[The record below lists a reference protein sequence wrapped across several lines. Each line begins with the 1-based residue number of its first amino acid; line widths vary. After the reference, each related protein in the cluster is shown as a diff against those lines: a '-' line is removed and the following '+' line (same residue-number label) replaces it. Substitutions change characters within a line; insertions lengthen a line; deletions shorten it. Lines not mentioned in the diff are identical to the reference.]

1 MAVKA
6 KEQVTVSWIIDIA
19 STTKYYLLQSSTATP
34 PSKPTANP
42 PGGNWKTAE
51 PAYTSGST
59 NTLYTVEQ
67 TLWTNGKATYSA
79 VCKSSSYEA
88 AKEAWN
94 KAQNAQNTAN
104 SANSKID
111 GLEIGGRNLIRNG
124 DFSSDFSNYWA
135 GENMSS
141 SPGICRDSGMGC
153 NFARIVTGSR
163 IYNNVNNVWNKGQ
176 NYTVSY
182 WARKAPSIVA
192 ISKYENTGKVSDII
206 TITSVSDTAITLA
219 CTKPTAYAFISIDLT
234 KILIPG
240 IRYKLSFD
248 ASGKN
253 ESISIDEATDD
264 KFTNRT
270 LTSQKEIT
278 AVSGRYYR
286 MKIYANVT
294 GNASTEIYTNAYTNI
309 YLRPVNDAQKLTPSR
324 SLVDCGKGST
334 LTYEWQKYV
343 DSISCT
349 VTAETGTLSFS
360 VTNKAVVF
368 EITKVKLEKGNKATD
383 WTPAPEDTDIKIES
397 YVESEIKK
405 EEDFI
410 KLWAGQT
417 YTTKTDFNSL
427 AGRTGTLETWKNE
440 ASQKITKDGII
451 ATVGSYYTK
460 DSDFQSATTRITNAE
475 SRISQLND
483 SIELKVEKDGIISA
497 INQTSENVTISASKI
512 NLSGY
517 VSISDLKTSGK
528 TIVNGS
534 NVTTGTISAD
544 RIDVKSLFAKTVD
557 ATNLHVTGKST
568 FDGTLN
574 SAGGTFS
581 GTVSVTKKTTVGTST
596 VQLGVDSNYAL
607 KIQPD
612 SGKDPT
618 YFVGYNGCA
627 SFDAVSAS
635 TLSVTSV
642 IASTVS
648 GDVFKGPALTLKDK
662 GAENGSNIIFNW
674 SGKTGQPTWL
684 WGGDDVSNMYVYN
697 PSNFSVASAAVATHV
712 SIPRV
717 GTDVNANGR
726 PATSRAFWREYNSGC
741 AYLPD
746 ANFYHIFTAQSV
758 DENYTTQLALGMTT
772 QKVAYRLRNA
782 GTWGDWREIPLLSK
796 IGDLTVPAGLY
807 PTTGIYDKHGYANT
821 TTNLNYACYVSSNYR
836 IARYASSSKRYKHD
850 IAEIFDATCRPE
862 ALYDLPVVTYRYN
875 DGYCPDEPHGEKLHI
890 GFIAEDVD
898 RIYPAGCGYRDGV
911 PENWNIME
919 VVPGMLKLIQD
930 QHRDIIKQST
940 RQDAAETRMESL
952 QYQLQQAFMK
962 IEELKKQLKTAWA

>member
-59 NTLYTVEQ
+59 NTLYTVDQ
-67 TLWTNGKATYSA
+67 TLWTNGKVTYSA

-111 GLEIGGRNLIRNG
+111 GLEIGGRNLARN
-124 DFSSDFSNYWA
+124 
-135 GENMSS
+135 
-141 SPGICRDSGMGC
+141 
-153 NFARIVTGSR
+153 
-163 IYNNVNNVWNKGQ
+163 
-176 NYTVSY
+176 
-182 WARKAPSIVA
+182 
-192 ISKYENTGKVSDII
+192 
-206 TITSVSDTAITLA
+206 TSVSKTWTSKSSFANDTWVGSDGGSGWL
-219 CTKPTAYAFISIDLT
+219 P
-234 KILIPG
+234 KILIEKNTEYT
-240 IRYKLSFD
+240 ISFD
-248 ASGKN
+248 YVLENLSEDVGVVGVGIGSGKGTN
-253 ESISIDEATDD
+253 YEHDSWESCAQYATYGGSTTSGHFVYHLAAKNYDN
-264 KFTNRT
+264 KYFAFRPLRRSGTAT
-270 LTSQKEIT
+270 LTTPI
-278 AVSGRYYR
+278 
-286 MKIYANVT
+286 
-294 GNASTEIYTNAYTNI
+294 
-309 YLRPVNDAQKLTPSR
+309 KLT
-324 SLVDCGKGST
+324 
-334 LTYEWQKYV
+334 
-343 DSISCT
+343 ISH
-349 VTAETGTLSFS
+349 F
-360 VTNKAVVF
+360 
-368 EITKVKLEKGNKATD
+368 KLEKGNKATD

-405 EEDFI
+405 EEDSI

-417 YTTKTDFNSL
+417 YTTKTDFNAL

-460 DSDFQSATTRITNAE
+460 NSDFQSATTRITNAE
-475 SRISQLND
+475 SRITQLND

-497 INQTSENVTISASKI
+497 INQTSESVTISASKI
-512 NLSGY
+512 NLAGY
-517 VSISDLKTSGK
+517 VSVSDLKTAGK
-528 TIVNGS
+528 TTVNGS

-544 RIDVKSLFAKTVD
+544 RIDAKSLFAKHLD
-557 ATNLHVTGKST
+557 ATNLHITGNST

-574 SAGGTFS
+574 GATGSFTGAITATS
-581 GTVSVTKKTTVGTST
+581 GKI
-596 VQLGVDSNYAL
+596 AFL
-607 KIQPD
+607 KITED
-612 SGKDPT
+612 SMS
-618 YFVGYNGCA
+618 A
-627 SFDAVSAS
+627 SFSNGTQRDYSFSKEYFRAS
-635 TLSVTSV
+635 TLADSGEVRAYFYADTEKVVSRIKGRAIVFGNEQVDIRTNGEIHFEKEEGTTSFAGFTTDGKFWTMGA
-642 IASTVS
+642 ITEAGTLLSEKYAAKSHTH
-648 GDVFKGPALTLKDK
+648 DLTDALRIKDK
-662 GAENGSNIIFNW
+662 GVADGSSMTFNW

-684 WGGDDVSNMYVYN
+684 WGGNDVSNMYVYD
-697 PSNFSVASAAVATHV
+697 PSNFSVASADVATHA
-712 SIPRV
+712 SLPRV
-717 GTDVNANGR
+717 GTNISANVR
-726 PATSRAFWREYNSGC
+726 PGTSKAYWREYDSGC

-746 ANFYHIFTAQSV
+746 ASWYHIFTAQSA
-758 DENYTTQLALGMTT
+758 DDNYTTQLALGMTT
-772 QKVAYRLRNA
+772 TKVAYRCRNA

-796 IGDLTVPAGLY
+796 IGDLTIPAGLY

-898 RIYPAGCGYRDGV
+898 RLFSAGCGYRDGV

-919 VVPGMLKLIQD
+919 IVPGMLKLIQN
-930 QHRDIIKQST
+930 QRRDIIKQST
-940 RQDAAETRMESL
+940 RQDAAESRMESL
-952 QYQLQQAFMK
+952 QYQLRQAFTE
-962 IEELKKQLKTAWA
+962 IATLKSKLKAAQA

>member
-67 TLWTNGKATYSA
+67 TLWTNGKVTYSA

-111 GLEIGGRNLIRNG
+111 GLEIGGRNLILRSKGDEKAGFFKNFTKVNNG
-124 DFSSDFSNYWA
+124 YGEITLKSKKSYTRIDIASGFLLGCRDYTVGEKVTWSYDIMYTAWNFPTGTTRTEFWMGQRYTNVPSGQTGTGAWRYVTVHKLPA
-135 GENMSS
+135 VGEN
-141 SPGICRDSGMGC
+141 GC
-153 NFARIVTGSR
+153 EL
-163 IYNNVNNVWNKGQ
+163 NKW
-176 NYTVSY
+176 YHV
-182 WARKAPSIVA
+182 
-192 ISKYENTGKVSDII
+192 EM
-206 TITSVSDTAITLA
+206 
-219 CTKPTAYAFISIDLT
+219 
-234 KILIPG
+234 
-240 IRYKLSFD
+240 
-248 ASGKN
+248 
-253 ESISIDEATDD
+253 
-264 KFTNRT
+264 T
-270 LTSQKEIT
+270 LTIPAQASSNVGT
-278 AVSGRYYR
+278 D
-286 MKIYANVT
+286 ANIMFYNS
-294 GNASTEIYTNAYTNI
+294 NASVEASFTARFKNI
-309 YLRPVNDAQKLTPSR
+309 
-324 SLVDCGKGST
+324 
-334 LTYEWQKYV
+334 
-343 DSISCT
+343 
-349 VTAETGTLSFS
+349 
-360 VTNKAVVF
+360 
-368 EITKVKLEKGNKATD
+368 KLERGNKATD

-405 EEDFI
+405 EEDSI

-417 YTTKTDFNSL
+417 YTTKKDFNAL

-475 SRISQLND
+475 SRIAQLND

-497 INQTSENVTISASKI
+497 INQTSESVTISASKI
-512 NLSGY
+512 NLAGY

-544 RIDVKSLFAKTVD
+544 RIDAKSLFAKQLD
-557 ATNLHVTGKST
+557 ATNLHITGNST

-574 SAGGTFS
+574 GAGGTFS
-581 GTVSVTKKTTVGTST
+581 GTVNVTRKFS
-596 VQLGVDSNYAL
+596 
-607 KIQPD
+607 
-612 SGKDPT
+612 SG
-618 YFVGYNGCA
+618 
-627 SFDAVSAS
+627 DA
-635 TLSVTSV
+635 SV
-642 IASTVS
+642 IIGADDTARAITLKPAGLTDEYYITYDGNAVMDVVTANLFNGNASA
-648 GDVFKGPALTLKDK
+648 ALALKDK
-662 GAENGSNIIFNW
+662 GAANGDSMTFNW

-684 WGGDDVSNMYVYN
+684 WGGNDVGNMYVYN
-697 PSNFSVASAAVATHV
+697 PSNFSVASAASAAVATHV
-712 SIPRV
+712 SLPRV
-717 GTDVNANGR
+717 GADVNANGR
-726 PATSRAFWREYNSGC
+726 PATSRAFWREYNSAC

-772 QKVAYRLRNA
+772 TKVAYRCRNN

-898 RIYPAGCGYRDGV
+898 RLYPAGCGYRDGV

-919 VVPGMLKLIQD
+919 IVPGMLKLIQN
-930 QHRDIIKQST
+930 QRRDIIKQST
-940 RQDAAETRMESL
+940 RQDAAESRMESL
-952 QYQLQQAFMK
+952 QYQLQQAFTE
-962 IEELKKQLKTAWA
+962 IETLKRKLKAAQA

>member
-59 NTLYTVEQ
+59 NTLYTVDQ
-67 TLWTNGKATYSA
+67 TLWTNGKVTYSA

-111 GLEIGGRNLIRNG
+111 GLEIGGRNLLTNSKSPRMWVCRYGNNTINVTSWDYVTHTVNGRTLDKAIKVSFKSGSTGDIRLSRLLNYDRDATEYNLNLSNKKYTFSIWLYSDTDITLRMFITRIYKDSDASENKFAIIAG
-124 DFSSDFSNYWA
+124 KWTKISMTKTFSSR
-135 GENMSS
+135 E
-141 SPGICRDSGMGC
+141 
-153 NFARIVTGSR
+153 
-163 IYNNVNNVWNKGQ
+163 
-176 NYTVSY
+176 
-182 WARKAPSIVA
+182 
-192 ISKYENTGKVSDII
+192 
-206 TITSVSDTAITLA
+206 
-219 CTKPTAYAFISIDLT
+219 DLD
-234 KILIPG
+234 G
-240 IRYKLSFD
+240 IR
-248 ASGKN
+248 
-253 ESISIDEATDD
+253 IR
-264 KFTNRT
+264 FTCGT
-270 LTSQKEIT
+270 TS
-278 AVSGRYYR
+278 
-286 MKIYANVT
+286 NVLF
-294 GNASTEIYTNAYTNI
+294 GLA
-309 YLRPVNDAQKLTPSR
+309 
-324 SLVDCGKGST
+324 
-334 LTYEWQKYV
+334 
-343 DSISCT
+343 
-349 VTAETGTLSFS
+349 
-360 VTNKAVVF
+360 
-368 EITKVKLEKGNKATD
+368 KLEEGNKATD

-405 EEDFI
+405 EEDSI

-417 YTTKTDFNSL
+417 YTTKTDFNAL

-475 SRISQLND
+475 SRITQLND

-497 INQTSENVTISASKI
+497 INQTSESVTISASKI
-512 NLSGY
+512 NLAGY
-517 VSISDLKTSGK
+517 VSVSDLKTAGK
-528 TIVNGS
+528 TTVNGS

-544 RIDVKSLFAKTVD
+544 RIDAKSLFAKHLD
-557 ATNLHVTGKST
+557 ATNLHITGNST

-574 SAGGTFS
+574 GATGSFTGAITATS
-581 GTVSVTKKTTVGTST
+581 GKI
-596 VQLGVDSNYAL
+596 AFL
-607 KIQPD
+607 KITED
-612 SGKDPT
+612 SMS
-618 YFVGYNGCA
+618 A
-627 SFDAVSAS
+627 SFSNGTQRDYSFSKEYFRAS
-635 TLSVTSV
+635 TLADSGEVRAYFYADTEKVVSRIKGRAIVFGNEQVDIRTNGEIHFEKEEGTTSFAGFTTDGKFWTMGA
-642 IASTVS
+642 ITEAGTLLSEKYAAKSHTH
-648 GDVFKGPALTLKDK
+648 DLTDALRIKDK
-662 GAENGSNIIFNW
+662 GIANGSSMTFNW

-684 WGGDDVSNMYVYN
+684 WGGNDVSNMYVYD
-697 PSNFSVASAAVATHV
+697 PSNFSVASADVATHA
-712 SIPRV
+712 SLPRV
-717 GTDVNANGR
+717 GTNISANVR
-726 PATSRAFWREYNSGC
+726 PGTSKAYWREYDSGC

-746 ANFYHIFTAQSV
+746 ASWYHIFTAQSA
-758 DENYTTQLALGMTT
+758 DDNYTTQLALGMTT
-772 QKVAYRLRNA
+772 TKVAYRCRIA

-796 IGDLTVPAGLY
+796 IGDLTIPAGLY

-898 RIYPAGCGYRDGV
+898 RLFSAGCGYRDGV

-919 VVPGMLKLIQD
+919 IVPGMLKLIQN
-930 QHRDIIKQST
+930 QRRDIIKQST
-940 RQDAAETRMESL
+940 RQDAAESRMESL
-952 QYQLQQAFMK
+952 QYQLQQAFTE
-962 IEELKKQLKTAWA
+962 IATLKSKLKAAQA

>member
-59 NTLYTVEQ
+59 NTLYTVDQ
-67 TLWTNGKATYSA
+67 TLWTNGKVTYSA

-111 GLEIGGRNLIRNG
+111 GLEIGGRNLARN
-124 DFSSDFSNYWA
+124 
-135 GENMSS
+135 
-141 SPGICRDSGMGC
+141 
-153 NFARIVTGSR
+153 
-163 IYNNVNNVWNKGQ
+163 
-176 NYTVSY
+176 
-182 WARKAPSIVA
+182 
-192 ISKYENTGKVSDII
+192 
-206 TITSVSDTAITLA
+206 TSVSKTWTSKSSFANDTWVGSDGGSGWL
-219 CTKPTAYAFISIDLT
+219 P
-234 KILIPG
+234 KILIEKNTEYT
-240 IRYKLSFD
+240 ISFD
-248 ASGKN
+248 YVLENLSEDVGVVGVGIGSGKGTN
-253 ESISIDEATDD
+253 YEHDSWESCAQYATYGGSTTSGHFVYHLAAKNYDN
-264 KFTNRT
+264 KYFAFRPLRRSGTAT
-270 LTSQKEIT
+270 LTTPI
-278 AVSGRYYR
+278 
-286 MKIYANVT
+286 
-294 GNASTEIYTNAYTNI
+294 
-309 YLRPVNDAQKLTPSR
+309 KLT
-324 SLVDCGKGST
+324 
-334 LTYEWQKYV
+334 
-343 DSISCT
+343 ISH
-349 VTAETGTLSFS
+349 F
-360 VTNKAVVF
+360 
-368 EITKVKLEKGNKATD
+368 KLEKGNMATD

-405 EEDFI
+405 EEDSI

-417 YTTKTDFNSL
+417 YTTKTDFNAL

-475 SRISQLND
+475 SRITQLND

-497 INQTSENVTISASKI
+497 INQTSESVTISASKI
-512 NLSGY
+512 NLAGY
-517 VSISDLKTSGK
+517 VSVSDLKTAGK
-528 TIVNGS
+528 TTVNGS

-544 RIDVKSLFAKTVD
+544 RIDAKSLFAKQLD
-557 ATNLHVTGKST
+557 ATNLHITGNST

-574 SAGGTFS
+574 GATGSFTGAITATS
-581 GTVSVTKKTTVGTST
+581 GKISF
-596 VQLGVDSNYAL
+596 L
-607 KIQPD
+607 KITED
-612 SGKDPT
+612 SMS
-618 YFVGYNGCA
+618 A
-627 SFDAVSAS
+627 SFSNGTQRDYSFSKDYFRAS
-635 TLSVTSV
+635 TLADSGEVRAYFYADTERLTSS
-642 IASTVS
+642 IKGRAM
-648 GDVFKGPALTLKDK
+648 VFGNEHVDIRTNGEIHFEKEEGATRFAGFTTDGKFWTMGAITEAGTLLSEKYAAKSHTHDLTDALRIKDK
-662 GAENGSNIIFNW
+662 GIANGSSMTFNW

-684 WGGDDVSNMYVYN
+684 WGGNDVSNMYVYD
-697 PSNFSVASAAVATHV
+697 PSNFSVASADVATHA
-712 SIPRV
+712 SLPRV
-717 GTDVNANGR
+717 GTNISANVR
-726 PATSRAFWREYNSGC
+726 PGTSKAYWREYDSGC

-746 ANFYHIFTAQSV
+746 ASWYHIFTAQSA
-758 DENYTTQLALGMTT
+758 DDNYTTQLALGMTT
-772 QKVAYRLRNA
+772 TKVAYRCRNA

-796 IGDLTVPAGLY
+796 IGDLTIPAGLY

-898 RIYPAGCGYRDGV
+898 RLYPAGCGYRDGV
-911 PENWNIME
+911 PENWNVME
-919 VVPGMLKLIQD
+919 VVPGMLKLIQN
-930 QHRDIIKQST
+930 QHKDIIKQSA
-940 RQDAAETRMESL
+940 RQDAVEARMNSL
-952 QYQLQQAFMK
+952 QYQLQQAFTE
-962 IEELKKQLKTAWA
+962 IATLKSKLKAAQA

>member
-59 NTLYTVEQ
+59 NTLYTVDQ
-67 TLWTNGKATYSA
+67 TLWTNGKVTYSA

-111 GLEIGGRNLIRNG
+111 GLEIGGRNLARN
-124 DFSSDFSNYWA
+124 
-135 GENMSS
+135 
-141 SPGICRDSGMGC
+141 
-153 NFARIVTGSR
+153 
-163 IYNNVNNVWNKGQ
+163 
-176 NYTVSY
+176 
-182 WARKAPSIVA
+182 
-192 ISKYENTGKVSDII
+192 
-206 TITSVSDTAITLA
+206 TSVSKTWTSKSSFANDTWVGSDGGSGWL
-219 CTKPTAYAFISIDLT
+219 P
-234 KILIPG
+234 KILIEKNTEYT
-240 IRYKLSFD
+240 ISFD
-248 ASGKN
+248 YVLENLSEDVGVVGVGIGSGKGTN
-253 ESISIDEATDD
+253 YEHDSWESCAQYATYGGSTTSGHFVYHLAAKNYDN
-264 KFTNRT
+264 KYFAFRPLRRSGTAT
-270 LTSQKEIT
+270 LTTPI
-278 AVSGRYYR
+278 
-286 MKIYANVT
+286 
-294 GNASTEIYTNAYTNI
+294 
-309 YLRPVNDAQKLTPSR
+309 KLT
-324 SLVDCGKGST
+324 
-334 LTYEWQKYV
+334 
-343 DSISCT
+343 ISH
-349 VTAETGTLSFS
+349 F
-360 VTNKAVVF
+360 
-368 EITKVKLEKGNKATD
+368 KLEKGNMATD

-405 EEDFI
+405 EEDSI

-417 YTTKTDFNSL
+417 YTTKKDFNAL

-460 DSDFQSATTRITNAE
+460 NSDFQSATTRITNAE
-475 SRISQLND
+475 SRITQLND

-497 INQTSENVTISASKI
+497 INQTSESVTISASKI
-512 NLSGY
+512 NLAGY
-517 VSISDLKTSGK
+517 VSVSDLKTAGK
-528 TIVNGS
+528 TTVNGS

-544 RIDVKSLFAKTVD
+544 RIDAKSLFAKQLD
-557 ATNLHVTGKST
+557 ATNLHITGNST

-574 SAGGTFS
+574 GATGSFTGAITATS
-581 GTVSVTKKTTVGTST
+581 GKI
-596 VQLGVDSNYAL
+596 AFL
-607 KIQPD
+607 KITED
-612 SGKDPT
+612 SMS
-618 YFVGYNGCA
+618 A
-627 SFDAVSAS
+627 SFSNGTQRDYNFSKDYFRAS
-635 TLSVTSV
+635 TLADSGEVRAYFYADTERLTSS
-642 IASTVS
+642 IKGRAM
-648 GDVFKGPALTLKDK
+648 VFGNEHVDIRTNGEIHFEKEEGATRFAGFTTDGKFWTMGAITEAGTLLSEKYAAKSHTHDLTDALRIKDK
-662 GAENGSNIIFNW
+662 GIANGSSMTFNW

-684 WGGDDVSNMYVYN
+684 WGGNDVSNMYVYD
-697 PSNFSVASAAVATHV
+697 PSNFSVASADVATHA
-712 SIPRV
+712 SLPRV
-717 GTDVNANGR
+717 GTNISANVR
-726 PATSRAFWREYNSGC
+726 PGTSKAYWREYDSGC

-746 ANFYHIFTAQSV
+746 ASWYHIFTAQSA
-758 DENYTTQLALGMTT
+758 DDNYTTQLALGMTT
-772 QKVAYRLRNA
+772 TKVAYRCRNA

-796 IGDLTVPAGLY
+796 IGDLTIPAGLY

-898 RIYPAGCGYRDGV
+898 RLFSAGCGYRDGV

-930 QHRDIIKQST
+930 QHKDIIKQST
-940 RQDAAETRMESL
+940 RQDAVEARMNSL

-962 IEELKKQLKTAWA
+962 IEELKKQLKAAQA

>member
-59 NTLYTVEQ
+59 NTLYTVDQ
-67 TLWTNGKATYSA
+67 TLWTNGKVTYSA

-111 GLEIGGRNLIRNG
+111 GLEIGGRNLARN
-124 DFSSDFSNYWA
+124 
-135 GENMSS
+135 
-141 SPGICRDSGMGC
+141 
-153 NFARIVTGSR
+153 
-163 IYNNVNNVWNKGQ
+163 
-176 NYTVSY
+176 
-182 WARKAPSIVA
+182 
-192 ISKYENTGKVSDII
+192 
-206 TITSVSDTAITLA
+206 TSVSKTWTSKSSFANDTWVGSDGGSGWL
-219 CTKPTAYAFISIDLT
+219 P
-234 KILIPG
+234 KILIEKNTEYT
-240 IRYKLSFD
+240 ISFD
-248 ASGKN
+248 YVLENLSEDVGVVGVGIGSGKGTN
-253 ESISIDEATDD
+253 YEHDSWESCAQYATYGGSTTSGHFVYHLAAKNYDN
-264 KFTNRT
+264 KYFAFRPLRRSGTAT
-270 LTSQKEIT
+270 LTTPI
-278 AVSGRYYR
+278 
-286 MKIYANVT
+286 
-294 GNASTEIYTNAYTNI
+294 
-309 YLRPVNDAQKLTPSR
+309 KLT
-324 SLVDCGKGST
+324 
-334 LTYEWQKYV
+334 
-343 DSISCT
+343 ISH
-349 VTAETGTLSFS
+349 F
-360 VTNKAVVF
+360 
-368 EITKVKLEKGNKATD
+368 KLEKGNMATD

-405 EEDFI
+405 EEDSI

-417 YTTKTDFNSL
+417 YTTKKDFNAL

-460 DSDFQSATTRITNAE
+460 NSDFQSATTRITNAE
-475 SRISQLND
+475 SRITQLND

-497 INQTSENVTISASKI
+497 INQTSESVTISASKI
-512 NLSGY
+512 NLAGY
-517 VSISDLKTSGK
+517 VSVSDLKTAGK
-528 TIVNGS
+528 TTVNGS

-544 RIDVKSLFAKTVD
+544 RIDAKSLFAKQLD
-557 ATNLHVTGKST
+557 ATNLHITGNST

-574 SAGGTFS
+574 GATGSFTGAITATS
-581 GTVSVTKKTTVGTST
+581 GKI
-596 VQLGVDSNYAL
+596 AFL
-607 KIQPD
+607 KITED
-612 SGKDPT
+612 SMS
-618 YFVGYNGCA
+618 A
-627 SFDAVSAS
+627 SFSNGTQRDYSFSKDYFRAS
-635 TLSVTSV
+635 TLADSGEVRAYFYADTERLTSS
-642 IASTVS
+642 IKGRAM
-648 GDVFKGPALTLKDK
+648 VFGNEHVDIRTNGEIHFEKEEGATRFAGFTTDGKFWTMGAITEAGTLLSEKYAAKSHTHDLTDALRIKDK
-662 GAENGSNIIFNW
+662 GIANGSSMTFNW

-684 WGGDDVSNMYVYN
+684 WGGNDVSNMYVYD
-697 PSNFSVASAAVATHV
+697 PSNFSVASADVATHA
-712 SIPRV
+712 SLPRV
-717 GTDVNANGR
+717 GTNISANVR
-726 PATSRAFWREYNSGC
+726 PGTSKAYWREYDSGC

-746 ANFYHIFTAQSV
+746 ASWYHIFTAQSA
-758 DENYTTQLALGMTT
+758 DDNYTTQLALGMTT
-772 QKVAYRLRNA
+772 TKVAYRCRNA

-796 IGDLTVPAGLY
+796 IGDLTIPAGLY

-898 RIYPAGCGYRDGV
+898 RLFSAGCGYRDGV

-930 QHRDIIKQST
+930 QHKDIIKQST
-940 RQDAAETRMESL
+940 RQDAVEARMNSL

-962 IEELKKQLKTAWA
+962 IEELKKQLKAAQA

>member
-42 PGGNWKTAE
+42 PGRNWKTAE

-111 GLEIGGRNLIRNG
+111 GLEIGGRNLILRSKG
-124 DFSSDFSNYWA
+124 DEKA
-135 GENMSS
+135 GFFKNFTKVNDGYGEITLKSKKS
-141 SPGICRDSGMGC
+141 YTRIDIASGFLLGCRD
-153 NFARIVTGSR
+153 
-163 IYNNVNNVWNKGQ
+163 
-176 NYTVSY
+176 YTVGEKVTWSY
-182 WARKAPSIVA
+182 DIMYTAWNFP
-192 ISKYENTGKVSDII
+192 TG
-206 TITSVSDTAITLA
+206 TTRT
-219 CTKPTAYAFISIDLT
+219 DLWM
-234 KILIPG
+234 G
-240 IRYKLSFD
+240 QR
-248 ASGKN
+248 
-253 ESISIDEATDD
+253 
-264 KFTNRT
+264 
-270 LTSQKEIT
+270 
-278 AVSGRYYR
+278 
-286 MKIYANVT
+286 
-294 GNASTEIYTNAYTNI
+294 YTNA
-309 YLRPVNDAQKLTPSR
+309 PSGQTGTGVWR
-324 SLVDCGKGST
+324 RVTACNLPAVGENGCELNKWYHVETT
-334 LTYEWQKYV
+334 LTIPAQASSNVGTHSLIMFYNSNASVEA
-343 DSISCT
+343 SF
-349 VTAETGTLSFS
+349 TARFK
-360 VTNKAVVF
+360 N
-368 EITKVKLEKGNKATD
+368 IKLERGNKATD

-405 EEDFI
+405 EEDSI

-483 SIELKVEKDGIISA
+483 SIELRVEKDGIISA
-497 INQTSENVTISASKI
+497 INQTSESVTISASKI

-534 NVTTGTISAD
+534 NVTTGMISAD
-544 RIDVKSLFAKTVD
+544 RIDAKSLFAKQLD
-557 ATNLHVTGKST
+557 ATNLHITGNST
-568 FDGTLN
+568 FDGTLKG
-574 SAGGTFS
+574 AGGTFS
-581 GTVSVTKKTTVGTST
+581 GTVNVTRKFSSGDASVIIGADDTARAIT
-596 VQLGVDSNYAL
+596 L
-607 KIQPD
+607 KPAGLTDEYYI
-612 SGKDPT
+612 T
-618 YFVGYNGCA
+618 YDGNAVMDVVTANLFNGN
-627 SFDAVSAS
+627 VSA
-635 TLSVTSV
+635 
-642 IASTVS
+642 
-648 GDVFKGPALTLKDK
+648 ALTLKDK
-662 GAENGSNIIFNW
+662 GAANGASMTFNW
-674 SGKTGQPTWL
+674 TGKTGQPTWM
-684 WGGDDVSNMYVYN
+684 WGGNDVNDMYVYN
-697 PSNFSVASAAVATHV
+697 PSNFSVASAASATVAAHV
-712 SIPRV
+712 SLPRV
-717 GTDVNANGR
+717 GADVNANGR
-726 PATSRAFWREYNSGC
+726 PAASRAFWREYSSAC

-772 QKVAYRLRNA
+772 TKVAYRCRNA

-796 IGDLTVPAGLY
+796 IGDLTIPAGLY
-807 PTTGIYDKHGYANT
+807 PTTGIYDKHGYTNT

-898 RIYPAGCGYRDGV
+898 RFYPAGCGYRDGV

-919 VVPGMLKLIQD
+919 VVPGMLKLIQN

-940 RQDAAETRMESL
+940 RQDTVESRMESL
-952 QYQLQQAFMK
+952 QYQLQQAFAE
-962 IEELKKQLKTAWA
+962 IAALKNQLKAAQA

>member
-59 NTLYTVEQ
+59 NTLYTVDQ
-67 TLWTNGKATYSA
+67 TLWTNGKVTYSA

-111 GLEIGGRNLIRNG
+111 GLEIGGRNLLRNSNFAKG
-124 DFSSDFSNYWA
+124 NSTASSYWNNW
-135 GENMSS
+135 G
-141 SPGICRDSGMGC
+141 SPAVREYVTINNKKWCHIKGSRVIYQGICQ
-153 NFARIVTGSR
+153 NTG
-163 IYNNVNNVWNKGQ
+163 VNNIDK
-176 NYTVSY
+176 
-182 WARKAPSIVA
+182 
-192 ISKYENTGKVSDII
+192 NTGYVASVRVKGAEDKQVFCIGIHWINSSNTII
-206 TITSVSDTAITLA
+206 KQQWKKYSVNKTESVVTLMLQA
-219 CTKPTAYAFISIDLT
+219 PEDVHHFNIMLGFNFEGQCEVYF
-234 KILIPG
+234 
-240 IRYKLSFD
+240 
-248 ASGKN
+248 
-253 ESISIDEATDD
+253 TD
-264 KFTNRT
+264 
-270 LTSQKEIT
+270 
-278 AVSGRYYR
+278 
-286 MKIYANVT
+286 
-294 GNASTEIYTNAYTNI
+294 
-309 YLRPVNDAQKLTPSR
+309 
-324 SLVDCGKGST
+324 
-334 LTYEWQKYV
+334 
-343 DSISCT
+343 
-349 VTAETGTLSFS
+349 
-360 VTNKAVVF
+360 
-368 EITKVKLEKGNKATD
+368 VKLEKGNKATD

-405 EEDFI
+405 EEDSI

-417 YTTKTDFNSL
+417 YTTKTDFNAL

-475 SRISQLND
+475 SRITQLND

-497 INQTSENVTISASKI
+497 INQTSESVTISASKI
-512 NLSGY
+512 NLAGY
-517 VSISDLKTSGK
+517 VSVSDLKTAGK
-528 TIVNGS
+528 TTVNGS

-544 RIDVKSLFAKTVD
+544 RIDAKSLFAKQLD
-557 ATNLHVTGKST
+557 ATNLHITGNST

-574 SAGGTFS
+574 GATGSFTGAITATS
-581 GTVSVTKKTTVGTST
+581 GKI
-596 VQLGVDSNYAL
+596 AFL
-607 KIQPD
+607 KITED
-612 SGKDPT
+612 SMS
-618 YFVGYNGCA
+618 A
-627 SFDAVSAS
+627 SFSNGTQRDYSFSKEYFRAS
-635 TLSVTSV
+635 TLADSGEVRAYFYADTEKV
-642 IASTVS
+642 VS
-648 GDVFKGPALTLKDK
+648 RIKGRAIVFGNEQVDIRTNGEIHFEKEEGATRFAGFTTDGKFWTMGAITEAGTLLSEKYAAKSHTHDLTDALRIKDK
-662 GAENGSNIIFNW
+662 GIANGNSMTFNW

-684 WGGDDVSNMYVYN
+684 WGGNDVSNMYVYN
-697 PSNFSVASAAVATHV
+697 PSNFSVASADVATHA
-712 SIPRV
+712 SLPRV
-717 GTDVNANGR
+717 GTNISANVR
-726 PATSRAFWREYNSGC
+726 PGTSKAYWREYDSGC

-746 ANFYHIFTAQSV
+746 ASWYHIFTAQSA
-758 DENYTTQLALGMTT
+758 DDNYTTQLALGMTT
-772 QKVAYRLRNA
+772 TKVAYRCRNA

-796 IGDLTVPAGLY
+796 IGDLTIPAGLY

-875 DGYCPDEPHGEKLHI
+875 DGYCQDEPHGEKLHI

-898 RIYPAGCGYRDGV
+898 RLYPAGCGYRDGA

-940 RQDAAETRMESL
+940 RQDAVEARMNSL
-952 QYQLQQAFMK
+952 QYQLRQAFVK
-962 IEELKKQLKTAWA
+962 IEELKKQLKAAQA

>member
-59 NTLYTVEQ
+59 NTLYTVDQ
-67 TLWTNGKATYSA
+67 TLWTNGKVTYSA

-111 GLEIGGRNLIRNG
+111 GLEIGGRNLLTNSKSPRMWVCRYGNNAINVTSWDYVTHTVNGRTLDKAIKVSFKSGSTGDIRLSRLLNYDYDATEYNLNLSNKKYTFSIWLYSDTDITLRMFITRIYKDSDASENKFAIIAG
-124 DFSSDFSNYWA
+124 KWTKISMTKTFSSR
-135 GENMSS
+135 E
-141 SPGICRDSGMGC
+141 
-153 NFARIVTGSR
+153 
-163 IYNNVNNVWNKGQ
+163 
-176 NYTVSY
+176 
-182 WARKAPSIVA
+182 
-192 ISKYENTGKVSDII
+192 
-206 TITSVSDTAITLA
+206 
-219 CTKPTAYAFISIDLT
+219 DLD
-234 KILIPG
+234 G
-240 IRYKLSFD
+240 IR
-248 ASGKN
+248 
-253 ESISIDEATDD
+253 IR
-264 KFTNRT
+264 FTCGT
-270 LTSQKEIT
+270 TS
-278 AVSGRYYR
+278 
-286 MKIYANVT
+286 NVLF
-294 GNASTEIYTNAYTNI
+294 GLA
-309 YLRPVNDAQKLTPSR
+309 
-324 SLVDCGKGST
+324 
-334 LTYEWQKYV
+334 
-343 DSISCT
+343 
-349 VTAETGTLSFS
+349 
-360 VTNKAVVF
+360 
-368 EITKVKLEKGNKATD
+368 KLEEGNKATD

-405 EEDFI
+405 EEDSI

-417 YTTKTDFNSL
+417 YTTKTDFNAL

-475 SRISQLND
+475 SRITQLND

-497 INQTSENVTISASKI
+497 INQTSESVTISASKI
-512 NLSGY
+512 NLAGY
-517 VSISDLKTSGK
+517 VSVSDLKTAGK
-528 TIVNGS
+528 TTVNGS

-544 RIDVKSLFAKTVD
+544 RIDAKSLFAKQLD
-557 ATNLHVTGKST
+557 ATNLHITGNST

-574 SAGGTFS
+574 GATGSFTGAITATS
-581 GTVSVTKKTTVGTST
+581 GKI
-596 VQLGVDSNYAL
+596 AFL
-607 KIQPD
+607 KITED
-612 SGKDPT
+612 SMS
-618 YFVGYNGCA
+618 A
-627 SFDAVSAS
+627 SFSNGTQRDYSFSKDYFRAS
-635 TLSVTSV
+635 TLADSGEVRAYFYADTERLTSS
-642 IASTVS
+642 IKGRAM
-648 GDVFKGPALTLKDK
+648 VFGNEHVDIRTNGEIHFEKEEGATRFAGFTTDGKFWTMGAITEAGTLLSEKYAAKSHTHDLTDALRIKDK
-662 GAENGSNIIFNW
+662 GIANGSSMTFNW

-684 WGGDDVSNMYVYN
+684 WGGNDVSNMYVYD
-697 PSNFSVASAAVATHV
+697 PSNFSVASADVATHA
-712 SIPRV
+712 SLPRV
-717 GTDVNANGR
+717 GTNISANVR
-726 PATSRAFWREYNSGC
+726 PGTSKAYWREYDSGC

-746 ANFYHIFTAQSV
+746 ASWYHIFTAQSA
-758 DENYTTQLALGMTT
+758 DDNYTTQLALGMTT
-772 QKVAYRLRNA
+772 TKVAYRCRNA

-796 IGDLTVPAGLY
+796 IGDLTIPAGLY

-875 DGYCPDEPHGEKLHI
+875 DGYCADEPHGEKLHI
-890 GFIAEDVD
+890 GFIAEDVAKL
-898 RIYPAGCGYRDGV
+898 YPVGCGYRDGV

-919 VVPGMLKLIQD
+919 IVPGMLKLIQN
-930 QHRDIIKQST
+930 QRRDIIKQST
-940 RQDAAETRMESL
+940 RQDAAESRMESL
-952 QYQLQQAFMK
+952 QYQLQQAFTE
-962 IEELKKQLKTAWA
+962 IATLKSKLKAAQA